1 MDVQI
6 GHLRCFLAVAEQ
18 RGFTRAARELG
29 LAQPWVS
36 AEVRRMDDEHGRERF
51 QGMKGNLTLTPAGEA
66 LLPYARRILA
76 DVDAASSELLATT
89 SQVRGRLALG
99 ATPSLAATL
108 VPPVLARF
116 HTAYPAVDL
125 ALREAGSV
133 DLVAA
138 LEEGALDVALVILP
152 VRHDVLQTQQLVRE
166 ELVVAVA
173 RGHPLAKRRTIAV
186 ADLRDVPF
194 VMFREGY
201 DLRSATEAACRAAGF
216 APTSAGGGGEM
227 EGVLRL
233 TAAGL
238 GAAIVPSLVVEPRGP
253 LHAIRFARSALTR
266 TIGLAHRR
274 DRGLSRAAQEL
285 VETMRALV
293 RDRTWLKTSPPR
305 LLVLRTSPPP
315 ARAAGLLL
323 RPPPGQGPAPSGR
336 VEDPCRKPAPRSR
349 GT

>member
-1 MDVQI
+1 MNVQL

-18 RGFTRAARELG
+18 RHFTRAARRLG
-29 LAQPWVS
+29 LAQPSVS
-36 AEVRRMDDEHGRERF
+36 AQVRRLEKELGSDLF
-51 QGMKGNLTLTPAGEA
+51 QRMKGNLTLTPAGGA
-66 LLPYARRILA
+66 RLPYARRILS
-76 DVDAASSELLATT
+76 DVDAASSELLATG

-116 HTAYPAVDL
+116 HAAYPAVDL
-125 ALREAGSV
+125 VLREAGSV

-138 LEEGALDVALVILP
+138 LEDGALDVALVILP
-152 VRHDVLQTQQLVRE
+152 VRHEALRTQPLVRE

-173 RGHPLAKRRTIAV
+173 RGHPLARRRTISV
-186 ADLRDVPF
+186 ADLRDVPL

-201 DLRSATEAACRAAGF
+201 DLRSATEAACHAAGF
-216 APTSAGGGGEM
+216 APTFAVEGGEM
-227 EGVLRL
+227 DGVLRL

-266 TIGLAHRR
+266 TIGLAYRR

-285 VETMRALV
+285 VETIRAPV
-293 RDRTWLKTSPPR
+293 RDRSWLQTSPPGPVG
-305 LLVLRTSPPP
+305 LLTPPP
-315 ARAAGLLL
+315 
-323 RPPPGQGPAPSGR
+323 S
-336 VEDPCRKPAPRSR
+336 
-349 GT
+349 

>member
-6 GHLRCFLAVAEQ
+6 GHLRCFLAVAE
-18 RGFTRAARELG
+18 RRHFTRAARELG
-29 LAQPWVS
+29 VAQPSVS
-36 AEVRRMDDEHGRERF
+36 AQVRRLEDELGSELF
-51 QGMKGNLTLTPAGEA
+51 QRMKGNVTLTPAGEA

-76 DVDAASSELLATT
+76 DVDAASSELLAATA
-89 SQVRGRLALG
+89 QVRGRLALG

-116 HTAYPAVDL
+116 HAAYPAVDL

-152 VRHDVLQTQQLVRE
+152 VRHDVLVTQPLVRE

-173 RGHPLAKRRTIAV
+173 RNHPLAKRRTMSV
-186 ADLRDVPF
+186 ADLRDVPL

-201 DLRSATEAACRAAGF
+201 DLRSSTEVACRAAGF
-216 APTSAGGGGEM
+216 APTFAVEGGEM
-227 EGVLRL
+227 DGVLRL

-253 LHAIRFARSALTR
+253 LHAIRVARPALTR

-274 DRGLSRAAQEL
+274 DRRLSRAAQEL

-293 RDRTWLKTSPPR
+293 RDRSWLKTTPPG
-305 LLVLRTSPPP
+305 LTVLR
-315 ARAAGLLL
+315 
-323 RPPPGQGPAPSGR
+323 
-336 VEDPCRKPAPRSR
+336 
-349 GT
+349 